1 MDRARVTAEGRLSLP
16 AEVRRRHGL
25 AEGGELLVEDLG
37 DAIVLRTVP
46 QAIARAR
53 KISAQL
59 TRGRAGASVDDFLA
73 DRARDFASE

>member
-16 AEVRRRHGL
+16 ADVRRRHGL

-46 QAIARAR
+46 QAIARAQA
-53 KISAQL
+53 ISARL

-73 DRARDFASE
+73 DRARDSESE